1 MTFQFSSLNNERQR
15 SKSGEE
21 PVAAERWKS
30 EASEGVAESET
41 GALHK
46 RIALLV
52 EYCGGKFS
60 GSQYQVGVRTVQG
73 ELESALSTYL
83 RRQIGV
89 IFAGRTDAGVHADG
103 QVVHFD
109 FPKDD
114 PKGELNLWE
123 LAWGVNGILPKDM
136 AVVSAQFVDP
146 NFHARFSATARRYVY
161 RILNRPQRSASL
173 RDTHYWLSHPLNVEK
188 MMQAIPALIGDHDF
202 AAFKSTN
209 ADTVTSQC
217 QVHFA
222 ELLNLG
228 EGQLE
233 FWIEANHFVYNM
245 VRIIVGTLIE
255 IGLGKKSPESLEIA
269 LKGKDRSLAGPTA
282 PPWGLC
288 LKTVTYPEAFE
299 IFASESSKMLAASQL
314 RRR

>member
-1 MTFQFSSLNNERQR
+1 MIPESENERSDNKQ
-15 SKSGEE
+15 
-21 PVAAERWKS
+21 
-30 EASEGVAESET
+30 
-41 GALHK
+41 

-52 EYCGGKFS
+52 EYQGKRFC

-73 ELESALSTYL
+73 ELETALATYL
-83 RRQIGV
+83 RRQISV
-89 IFAGRTDAGVHADG
+89 IFAGRTDSGVHADG

-109 FPKDD
+109 APASEID
-114 PKGELNLWE
+114 LWE
-123 LAWGVNGILPKDM
+123 LAWALNGILPNDM
-136 AVVSAQFVDP
+136 AVAKAQVVDSS
-146 NFHARFSATARRYVY
+146 FHARFSATSRRYVY
-161 RILNRPQRSASL
+161 RILNRPQRSAGL
-173 RDTHYWLSHPLNVEK
+173 RDTHYWLSHALNVEK
-188 MMQAIPALIGDHDF
+188 MISATSYLVGDHDF

-255 IGLGKKSPESLEIA
+255 IGLGKKSPEGLELA

-288 LKTVTYPEAFE
+288 LKSVTYPEAFDL
-299 IFASESSKMLAASQL
+299 FSSKEKQGKSAEEAVADERTCDA